1 MLTSCAAERAGN
13 ALLDQRHHHA
23 GRWLENP
30 TRYGRRLEG
39 CGGVRSNRFL
49 QPQIEG
55 VGQAFFEADW
65 DGADHRPASLTRSKE
80 LTSFSST
87 TYESCSD
94 RRIQSSPRSG
104 RCGTFRLRKIR
115 RDKS

>member
-39 CGGVRSNRFL
+39 WAACGR
-49 QPQIEG
+49 I
-55 VGQAFFEADW
+55 D
-65 DGADHRPASLTRSKE
+65 
-80 LTSFSST
+80 
-87 TYESCSD
+87 SCS
-94 RRIQSSPRSG
+94 
-104 RCGTFRLRKIR
+104 RK
-115 RDKS
+115 